1 MLRKPGY
8 AGWTSPGRRVAL
20 GAADE
25 LGLLLVYA
33 TDGAATEEVDVV
45 ALFRV

>member
-1 MLRKPGY
+1 
-8 AGWTSPGRRVAL
+8 VAV

-33 TDGAATEEVDVV
+33 TGDAAREGVDVV